1 MYLSFQE
8 RLAKSIKKAIAKTTG
23 VELASVTFQVP
34 PRLELGDLA
43 ITAPFDLAKQL
54 RRKPREIAQ
63 ELAGQLKVCKMDVQE
78 HSGVATQ
85 HQIAAIPTL
94 MIFKGGEMVE
104 RITGLQPKKGLMDII
119 GRHL

>member
-1 MYLSFQE
+1 MATENTVKITDASFDAE
-8 RLAKSIKKAIAKTTG
+8 VLKSEIPVLVDFWAEWCGPCLRLTPVIA
-23 VELASVTFQVP
+23 
-34 PRLELGDLA
+34 
-43 ITAPFDLAKQL
+43 
-54 RRKPREIAQ
+54 EIAQ
-63 ELAGQLKVCKMDVQE
+63 ELAGRLKICKMDVQE